1 MAKKILKVAD
11 KPTLDE
17 LKVLLEN
24 SGYGLEALKTSI
36 GDIGSSVDEQVK
48 YLKRASTVTTTKKL
62 QTALSIS
69 GSGKIYSSKIT
80 GPVWG
85 PSSAIFLKIT
95 VDGEVLYNAGSY
107 YFNSDNNSSSD
118 TYYNTHGI
126 FAKDFMPN
134 AHNGTYFL
142 NAMSSL
148 QCSTTCTIGDFTNGK
163 VISDQGSRSLCASVF
178 NKPIEFKESFKVEGY
193 GGKEDATVTT
203 VYSLDD

>member
-24 SGYGLEALKTSI
+24 SGYGLEALKTAI
-36 GDIGSSVDEQVK
+36 GDISSSVGEQVK
-48 YLKRASTVTTTKKL
+48 YLKSTSTVTTTQEL

-80 GPVWG
+80 GTVWG
-85 PSSAIFLKIT
+85 PSSVIFLKIT
-95 VDGEVLYNAGSY
+95 VDGEVLYNAGSCY
-107 YFNSDNNSSSD
+107 YNSDNASSGS

-134 AHNGTYFL
+134 VHNGTYYL
-142 NAMSSL
+142 NPISSL
-148 QCSTTCTIGDFTNGK
+148 QCKNCTIGDFTDGRILLS
-163 VISDQGSRSLCASVF
+163 VGSYELCASVF

-193 GGKEDATVTT
+193 GGKENATVTT